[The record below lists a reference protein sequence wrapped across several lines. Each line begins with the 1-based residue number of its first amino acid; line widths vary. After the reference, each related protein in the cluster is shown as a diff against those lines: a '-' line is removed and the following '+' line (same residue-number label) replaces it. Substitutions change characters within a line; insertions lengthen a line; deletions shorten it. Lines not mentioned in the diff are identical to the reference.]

1 MKTYNEIK
9 LAQELIR
16 FPTVKTEDKGI
27 MNFLSKKLNA
37 IGFKCTIIKSKG
49 TGSKPALNLYARFGK
64 SKPLINFLGHTDV
77 VANLNNWKIPP
88 FKAVVK
94 KGYLNGRGS
103 QDMKGGIAC
112 WISAVSNY
120 IKKNNFKGSIS
131 IIISADEETTG
142 YGCPAVMKYI
152 KRRGEKIDF
161 SIVGEPSSNRSV
173 GDEIR
178 IGRRGSMN
186 GVITVYGKSGHSA
199 FAGSYINPC
208 TALAK
213 VISKLKSSTLDSGT
227 RFMPPSNLEFTKINV
242 DNLSENVV
250 PQAASAKFNVR
261 FNSKH
266 KSSSLKKKLSK
277 IINSVA
283 RKEKCKT
290 KIEYRVS
297 GEAFYTKPNKEIYMV
312 KKIVKKVTGN
322 SAKLNCRGGTS
333 DSRFLGPI
341 PRLELGLRNT
351 TIHMVDERSPISD
364 LKKLTKIYYNILE
377 NYFDEN
383 GNN

>member
-27 MNFLSKKLNA
+27 MKFLSRRLSA

-64 SKPLINFLGHTDV
+64 SKPHINFLGHTDV

-88 FKAVVK
+88 FKAVVR

-112 WISAVSNY
+112 FISAISKF
-120 IKKNNFKGSIS
+120 IKNKKFKGSIS
-131 IIISADEETTG
+131 IIITADEETTG
-142 YGCPAVMKYI
+142 YGCPAVMKYL
-152 KRRGEKIDF
+152 KRKGEKIDF
-161 SIVGEPSSNRSV
+161 SVVGEPSSNKKV

-186 GVITVYGKSGHSA
+186 GIITVYGKSGHSA

-208 TALAK
+208 TTLAK
-213 VISKLKSSTLDSGT
+213 IIAKLKSSSLDNGT
-227 RFMPPSNLEFTKINV
+227 EFMPPSNLEFTKMNV
-242 DNLSENVV
+242 DNVSENVV
-250 PQAASAKFNVR
+250 PQSASAKFNVR

-266 KSSSLKKKLSK
+266 TSSSLKKKLNK
-277 IINSVA
+277 IIYTVA
-283 RKEKCKT
+283 KKEKCKI
-290 KIEYRVS
+290 KMEYRVS

-333 DSRFLGPI
+333 DSRFLGSI
-341 PRLELGLRNT
+341 PRLELGLRNNS
-351 TIHMVDERSPISD
+351 IHQVNERTSISD
-364 LKKLTKIYYNILE
+364 MKKLTKIYYNILE
-377 NYFDEN
+377 NYF
-383 GNN
+383 

>member
-1 MKTYNEIK
+1 MKTYNVVK
-9 LAQELIR
+9 LAQDLIR
-16 FPTVKTEDKGI
+16 FKNLYTRDEGI
-27 MNFLSKKLNA
+27 TKFLSKKLSS
-37 IGFKCTIIKSKG
+37 IGFKCKIIKSKG
-49 TGSKPALNLYARFGK
+49 TGPKPALNLYAKFGN
-64 SKPLINFLGHTDV
+64 SKPHINFLGHTDV
-77 VANLNNWKIPP
+77 VANLINWKIPP

-94 KGYLNGRGS
+94 NGYLNGRGS

-112 WISAVSNY
+112 FISAISKF
-120 IKKNNFKGSIS
+120 IKNKKFKGSIS
-131 IIISADEETTG
+131 IIITADEETTG
-142 YGCPAVMKYI
+142 YGCPAVVKYLR
-152 KRRGEKIDF
+152 KKGEKIDF
-161 SIVGEPSSNRSV
+161 AIVGEPSSNKSV

-186 GVITVYGKSGHSA
+186 GIVTVYGKSGHSA
-199 FAGSYINPC
+199 FLGSFRNPC
-208 TALAK
+208 TALGKIIA
-213 VISKLKSSTLDSGT
+213 KLKSSSLDNGT
-227 RFMPPSNLEFTKINV
+227 KFMPPSNLEFTKMNV

-250 PQAASAKFNVR
+250 PQSASAKFNVR

-266 KSSSLKKKLSK
+266 KSASLKKKLSK
-277 IINSVA
+277 IINAVA
-283 RKEKCKT
+283 KKEKCKT

-333 DSRFLGPI
+333 DSRYLGSI
-341 PRLELGLRNT
+341 SRLELGLRNS

-377 NYFDEN
+377 NYF
-383 GNN
+383 

>member
-1 MKTYNEIK
+1 MKIFNEIK

-27 MNFLSKKLNA
+27 MKFLSKKLSS
-37 IGFKCTIIKSKG
+37 IGFKCKIIKSKG
-49 TGSKPALNLYARFGK
+49 TGAKPALNLYAKLGK
-64 SKPLINFLGHTDV
+64 SKPHINFLGHTDV

-88 FKAVVK
+88 FKGVIR

-112 WISAVSNY
+112 FISSISTF
-120 IKKNNFKGSIS
+120 IKHRKFKGSIS
-131 IIISADEETTG
+131 IIIAADEETTG
-142 YGCPAVMKYI
+142 LGTPAIIKYL
-152 KRRGEKIDF
+152 KRKDEKIDF
-161 SIVGEPSSNRSV
+161 SIIAEPSSNKSI

-186 GVITVYGKSGHSA
+186 GTITVFGKSGHSA
-199 FAGSYINPC
+199 FYGSYINPC

-213 VISKLKSSTLDSGT
+213 IIAKLKSISLDNGT
-227 RFMPPSNLEFTKINV
+227 EFMPPSNLEFTKMNV
-242 DNLSENVV
+242 ENLSENVV
-250 PQAASAKFNVR
+250 PQSASAKFNVR

-266 KSSSLKKKLSK
+266 KSSTLKKKLNK
-277 IINSVA
+277 IINFVA
-283 RKEKCKT
+283 KKEKCKT
-290 KIEYRVS
+290 KIEYKVS
-297 GEAFYTKPNKEIYMV
+297 GEAFYTRPNKEIYMV
-312 KKIVKKVTGN
+312 KKIVKKITGN

-333 DSRFLGPI
+333 DSRFLGSI

-351 TIHMVDERSPISD
+351 TIHMVNERTSISD

-377 NYFDEN
+377 NYFK
-383 GNN
+383 

>member
-27 MNFLSKKLNA
+27 MKFLSRKLTT
-37 IGFKCTIIKSKG
+37 IGFNCTIIRSKG
-49 TGSKPALNLYARFGK
+49 IGPKPALNLYARFGK
-64 SKPLINFLGHTDV
+64 SKPHINFLGHTDV

-88 FKAVVK
+88 FKAVVR

-103 QDMKGGIAC
+103 QDMKGSVAC
-112 WISAVSNY
+112 WISAVSSF
-120 IKKNNFKGSIS
+120 IKNKKFKGSIS

-142 YGCPAVMKYI
+142 YGCPAVMKHLR
-152 KRRGEKIDF
+152 KRGEKIDF
-161 SIVGEPSSNRSV
+161 SVVGEPSSNRSI

-186 GVITVYGKSGHSA
+186 GIVTVYGKSGHSA

-213 VISKLKSSTLDSGT
+213 VISKLKSSTLDNGT
-227 RFMPPSNLEFTKINV
+227 KFMPPSNLEFTKMNV

-250 PQAASAKFNVR
+250 PQSASAKFNVR

-277 IINSVA
+277 IINAVA
-283 RKEKCKT
+283 NKEKCKA

-333 DSRFLGPI
+333 DSRFLGSI

-377 NYFDEN
+377 NYFK
-383 GNN
+383 

>member
-16 FPTVKTEDKGI
+16 FPTVKTDDKGI
-27 MNFLSKKLNA
+27 MKFLSEKLSA

-49 TGSKPALNLYARFGK
+49 TGLKPALNLYARFGK
-64 SKPLINFLGHTDV
+64 SKPHINFLGHTDV
-77 VANLNNWKIPP
+77 VANLSNWKIPP
-88 FKAVVK
+88 FKGVVK

-103 QDMKGGIAC
+103 QDMKGGVAC
-112 WISAVSNY
+112 WIGAVSNF
-120 IKKNNFKGSIS
+120 IKNKKFTGSIS

-142 YGCPAVMKYI
+142 YGCPAVMKYLR
-152 KRRGEKIDF
+152 KKGEKIDF
-161 SIVGEPSSNRSV
+161 SIVGEPSSNKSV

-186 GVITVYGKSGHSA
+186 GIITVYGKSGHSA
-199 FAGSYINPC
+199 FLGSYINPC

-213 VISKLKSSTLDSGT
+213 VISKLKSSPLDNGT
-227 RFMPPSNLEFTKINV
+227 KFMPPSNLEFTKINV

-250 PQAASAKFNVR
+250 PQSASAKFNVR
-261 FNSKH
+261 FNSKF

-277 IINSVA
+277 IIHAIAKN
-283 RKEKCKT
+283 EKCKT

-297 GEAFYTKPNKEIYMV
+297 GEAFYTEPNKDIFMVKNVV
-312 KKIVKKVTGN
+312 KKITGL

-333 DSRFLGPI
+333 DSRFLGSI
-341 PRLELGLRNT
+341 PRLELGLRNNS
-351 TIHMVDERSPISD
+351 IHQVNERSSISD
-364 LKKLTKIYYNILE
+364 LKKLTLIYSNILK
-377 NYFDEN
+377 NYFK
-383 GNN
+383 

>member
-1 MKTYNEIK
+1 MKTYNEVK

-27 MNFLSKKLNA
+27 MKFLSRKLTE

-49 TGSKPALNLYARFGK
+49 TGPKPALNLYARLGK
-64 SKPLINFLGHTDV
+64 SGPHITFLGHTDV
-77 VANLNNWKIPP
+77 VTNLDNWSVPP
-88 FKAVVK
+88 FKGTIK
-94 KGYLNGRGS
+94 NGQIISRGIA
-103 QDMKGGIAC
+103 DMKGSIAC
-112 WISAVSNY
+112 WISAVSNF
-120 IKKNNFKGSIS
+120 IKNNKFKGSIS

-142 YGCPAVMKYI
+142 LGTPAVMKYL
-152 KRRGEKIDF
+152 RRKGEKIDF
-161 SIVGEPSSNRSV
+161 SVVGEPSSNKSV

-186 GVITVYGKSGHSA
+186 GIVTVYGKSGHSA

-213 VISKLKSSTLDSGT
+213 IIAKLKSSSLDNGT
-227 RFMPPSNLEFTKINV
+227 KFMPPSNLEFTKMNV

-250 PQAASAKFNVR
+250 PQSANAKFNVR

-266 KSSSLKKKLSK
+266 KSASLKKKLSK
-277 IINSVA
+277 IINVVA
-283 RKEKCKT
+283 KKEKCKT
-290 KIEYRVS
+290 KIEYKVS

-322 SAKLNCRGGTS
+322 LVKLNCRGGTS
-333 DSRFLGPI
+333 DSRFLGSI

-377 NYFDEN
+377 NYF
-383 GNN
+383 

>member
-1 MKTYNEIK
+1 MKIFNEIK

-27 MNFLSKKLNA
+27 MKFLSRKLSS
-37 IGFKCTIIKSKG
+37 IGFRCKIIKSKG
-49 TGSKPALNLYARFGK
+49 IGPKPALNLYARFGK
-64 SKPLINFLGHTDV
+64 SKPHINFLGHTDV

-112 WISAVSNY
+112 FISAVSHF
-120 IKKNNFKGSIS
+120 IKNNKFIGSIS
-131 IIISADEETTG
+131 IIIAADEETTG
-142 YGCPAVMKYI
+142 LGTPAVIKYL
-152 KRRGEKIDF
+152 KRRGQKIDF
-161 SIVGEPSSNRSV
+161 SIIAEPSSNKSV

-186 GVITVYGKSGHSA
+186 GAITVYGKSGHSA
-199 FAGSYINPC
+199 FYGSYINPC

-213 VISKLKSSTLDSGT
+213 IIAKLKSSSLDNGT
-227 RFMPPSNLEFTKINV
+227 KFMPPSNLEFTKMNV

-250 PQAASAKFNVR
+250 PQSASAKFNVR

-266 KSSSLKKKLSK
+266 KSASLRKKLSK
-277 IINSVA
+277 IINAVA
-283 RKEKCKT
+283 KKEKCKT

-333 DSRFLGPI
+333 DSRFLGSI

-364 LKKLTKIYYNILE
+364 LKKLAKIYYNILE
-377 NYFDEN
+377 NYF
-383 GNN
+383 

>member
-1 MKTYNEIK
+1 MKIFNEIK

-16 FPTVKTEDKGI
+16 FPTIKTEDKGI
-27 MNFLSKKLNA
+27 IKFLTKKLAA

-49 TGSKPALNLYARFGK
+49 TGTKPALNLYARFGK
-64 SKPLINFLGHTDV
+64 SKPHINFLGHTDV
-77 VANLNNWKIPP
+77 VANLNNWKISP

-112 WISAVSNY
+112 WISAVSRF
-120 IKKNNFKGSIS
+120 IKNKKFRGSIS

-142 YGCPAVMKYI
+142 YGCPAVMKHL
-152 KRRGEKIDF
+152 KKRGEKINF
-161 SIVGEPSSNRSV
+161 SVVGEPSSNKSV

-186 GVITVYGKSGHSA
+186 GIITIYGKSGHSA

-213 VISKLKSSTLDSGT
+213 IIAKLKSSSLDNGT
-227 RFMPPSNLEFTKINV
+227 KFMPPSNLEFTKMNV

-250 PQAASAKFNVR
+250 PQSASAKFNVR

-266 KSSSLKKKLSK
+266 KSASLKKKLSK
-277 IINSVA
+277 IINTVA
-283 RKEKCKT
+283 KKGKCKA

-333 DSRFLGPI
+333 DSRFLGSI

-377 NYFDEN
+377 NYF
-383 GNN
+383 

>member
-1 MKTYNEIK
+1 MKTYNELK

-27 MNFLSKKLNA
+27 IKFLSKKLSS
-37 IGFKCTIIKSKG
+37 IGFKCIVIKSKG
-49 TGSKPALNLYARFGK
+49 TGIKPALNLYAKFGN
-64 SKPLINFLGHTDV
+64 SKPHINFLGHTDV

-112 WISAVSNY
+112 FISAISNF
-120 IKKNNFKGSIS
+120 IKDKNFKGSIS
-131 IIISADEETTG
+131 IIIAADEETTG
-142 YGCPAVMKYI
+142 LGTPAIIKYL
-152 KRRGEKIDF
+152 KRKGEKIDF
-161 SIVGEPSSNRSV
+161 SIVAEPSSNKSI

-186 GVITVYGKSGHSA
+186 GTITVFGKSGHSA
-199 FAGSYINPC
+199 FYGSYINPC

-213 VISKLKSSTLDSGT
+213 IIAQLKSSSLDNGT
-227 RFMPPSNLEFTKINV
+227 EFMPPSNLEFTKMNV

-250 PQAASAKFNVR
+250 PQSASAKFNVR

-266 KSSSLKKKLSK
+266 KSSTLKKKLNK
-277 IINSVA
+277 IINFVA
-283 RKEKCKT
+283 KKEKCKT
-290 KIEYRVS
+290 KIEYKVS
-297 GEAFYTKPNKEIYMV
+297 GEAFYTRPNKEIHMV
-312 KKIVKKVTGN
+312 KKIVKKITGN

-333 DSRFLGPI
+333 DSRFLGSI

-351 TIHMVDERSPISD
+351 TIHMVNERTSISD
-364 LKKLTKIYYNILE
+364 LNKLTKIYYNILE
-377 NYFDEN
+377 NYFK
-383 GNN
+383 